1 MQPRSQV
8 SRRTRSTPLR
18 NETLL
23 DSSPPPLQSPLQT
36 PSRISDISISPIPLN
51 QSQYLPSNLSEAS
64 RSSISLTPLAV
75 RQAARLSQHNDSLLI
90 PSSPPTHDQF
100 LPHPSPIRQPLEKAS
115 AADPF
120 SQATTEERLRVLR
133 HDALQ
138 QHLYE
143 TAAYFGEKVMA
154 MTSKVAPVRGL
165 PSLFISL
172 TYLLDIDDTN
182 DVYWLAQVY
191 HHAGQ
196 YGRAADLLKKR
207 KTWSQSVACRFLAAQ
222 CAVSS

>member
-23 DSSPPPLQSPLQT
+23 DSSSPPLQSPLQT
-36 PSRISDISISPIPLN
+36 PSRISDISISPIPLSH
-51 QSQYLPSNLSEAS
+51 SQYLPSNLSEAS

-75 RQAARLSQHNDSLLI
+75 RHAARLSQPNDSLLI
-90 PSSPPTHDQF
+90 PSSPPPHFLHDPT
-100 LPHPSPIRQPLEKAS
+100 PHRQPFEKAS
-115 AADPF
+115 IADPY
-120 SQATTEERLRVLR
+120 SQATTEERLRILR

-154 MTSKVAPVRGL
+154 MTGTL
-165 PSLFISL
+165 
-172 TYLLDIDDTN
+172 
-182 DVYWLAQVY
+182 
-191 HHAGQ
+191 
-196 YGRAADLLKKR
+196 
-207 KTWSQSVACRFLAAQ
+207 
-222 CAVSS
+222 